1 MNLICF
7 PHYTCGG
14 LLCDI
19 MEDVMSEFA
28 DNGGIANPAHN
39 VGKIGDSLDV
49 FTDYDV
55 DEFLSR
61 VEPWM
66 ESSRWIGTHC
76 WPGPLPLERFETV
89 VNITTTT
96 YASKIYRWYRAYVQ
110 YHQPMW
116 SHLTGTDLVDKI
128 VTVAKSYVIPS
139 LPVSAPNVFNLEFA
153 DLVHQTEE
161 FDQVLDRG
169 RVPRN
174 GAAQHMQRWM
184 KQNEFLYNTDIWNS
198 VAARSFFHAEF
209 EINLGRGYQWGNAKH
224 YNI

>member
-1 MNLICF
+1 
-7 PHYTCGG
+7 
-14 LLCDI
+14 
-19 MEDVMSEFA
+19 MEDVISEFA

-39 VGKIGDSLDV
+39 AGKIGDSLDV
-49 FTDYDV
+49 FTDYNV

-61 VEPWM
+61 VDPWL
-66 ESSRWIGTHC
+66 ESNRWIGTHC

-89 VNITTTT
+89 INITTTT
-96 YASKIYRWYRAYVQ
+96 YASKIYRWYRAYVL

-116 SHLTGTDLVDKI
+116 AHLTGTDLVDKI
-128 VTVAKSYVIPS
+128 VTVAKSYVIPA
-139 LPVSAPNVFNLEFA
+139 LPVAAPNVFNLEFA

-184 KQNEFLYNTDIWNS
+184 QQNEFLYNTDIWNS
-198 VAARSFFHAEF
+198 VAAQSFFHAEF

-224 YNI
+224 YNT

>member
-1 MNLICF
+1 
-7 PHYTCGG
+7 
-14 LLCDI
+14 
-19 MEDVMSEFA
+19 MSEFA
-28 DNGGIANPAHN
+28 DNGGIANPSHN
-39 VGKIGDSLDV
+39 AGKIGDSIDV

-66 ESSRWIGTHC
+66 RSNKWIGTHC

-89 VNITTTT
+89 INITTTT
-96 YASKIYRWYRAYVQ
+96 YTSKIYRWYRAYVL

-116 SHLTGTDLVDKI
+116 AHLTGTDLVDKI

-153 DLVHQTEE
+153 DLVQQTEE

-169 RVPRN
+169 CVPRN
-174 GAAQHMQRWM
+174 GAAHHMQRWM
-184 KQNEFLYNTDIWNS
+184 KQNEFLYNIDIWNS
-198 VAARSFFHAEF
+198 VPTRSFFHAEF
-209 EINLGRGYQWGNAKH
+209 EINLGRGYQWGNAKN
-224 YNI
+224 YNT

>member
-19 MEDVMSEFA
+19 MEDTMSEFA

-55 DEFLSR
+55 SKFMSR

-66 ESSRWIGTHC
+66 ETSRWIGTHC
-76 WPGPLPLERFETV
+76 WPGPLPLEKFDTV

-110 YHQPMW
+110 YHMPMW
-116 SHLTGTDLVDKI
+116 TELSGTALVDQVI
-128 VTVAKSYVIPS
+128 TTAKSYTIPA

-169 RVPRN
+169 RIPRRS
-174 GAAQHMQRWM
+174 ADHHMQRWM

-198 VAARSFFHAEF
+198 VPAKSFFHAEF
-209 EINLGRGYQWGNAKH
+209 EINMGRGYQWGNAKH
-224 YNI
+224 YNT

>member
-1 MNLICF
+1 
-7 PHYTCGG
+7 
-14 LLCDI
+14 
-19 MEDVMSEFA
+19 MSEFA
-28 DNGGIANPAHN
+28 DNGGIANPSHN
-39 VGKIGDSLDV
+39 AGKIGDSIDV

-66 ESSRWIGTHC
+66 RSNRWIGTHC

-89 VNITTTT
+89 INITTTT
-96 YASKIYRWYRAYVQ
+96 YTSKIYRWYRAYVL

-116 SHLTGTDLVDKI
+116 AHLTGTDLVDKI

-153 DLVHQTEE
+153 DLVQQTEE

-169 RVPRN
+169 CVPRN
-174 GAAQHMQRWM
+174 GAAHHMQRWM
-184 KQNEFLYNTDIWNS
+184 KQNEFLYNIDIWNS
-198 VAARSFFHAEF
+198 VPTRSFFHAEF
-209 EINLGRGYQWGNAKH
+209 EINLGRGYQWGNAKN
-224 YNI
+224 YNT

>member
-1 MNLICF
+1 
-7 PHYTCGG
+7 
-14 LLCDI
+14 
-19 MEDVMSEFA
+19 MSEFA

-39 VGKIGDSLDV
+39 AGKIGDSLDV

-55 DEFLSR
+55 DEFLTR

-66 ESSRWIGTHC
+66 ESDRWIGTHC

-89 VNITTTT
+89 INITTTT
-96 YASKIYRWYRAYVQ
+96 YASKIYRWYRAYVL

-116 SHLTGTDLVDKI
+116 AHLVGTDLVDKI

-153 DLVHQTEE
+153 DLVQQTEE

-174 GAAQHMQRWM
+174 GAAHHMQRWM
-184 KQNEFLYNTDIWNS
+184 KQNEFLYNIDIWNS
-198 VAARSFFHAEF
+198 VPTRSFFHAEF
-209 EINLGRGYQWGNAKH
+209 EINFGRGYQWGDAKH